1 MVQENLIIQ
10 KVTSQVEFLDFYF
23 GDSSVGKI
31 KFFKNDESQNECDK

>member
-31 KFFKNDESQNECDK
+31 EIIKNGENECDK